1 MKRDKIIILVVGFV
15 ITLLLTIA
23 IVYTNK
29 MVFSNSIFKTY
40 KNYADI
46 KLVIN
51 NLFGFTEMLVV
62 ASTMALFVR
71 ENKKK

>member
-62 ASTMALFVR
+62 VSTMALFVR